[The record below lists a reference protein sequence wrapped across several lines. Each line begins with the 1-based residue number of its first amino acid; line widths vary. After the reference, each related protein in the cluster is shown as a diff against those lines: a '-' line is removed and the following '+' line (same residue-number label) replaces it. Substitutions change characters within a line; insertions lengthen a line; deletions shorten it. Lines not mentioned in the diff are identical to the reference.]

1 MYTTLL
7 RRIENYLKK
16 TRTAPTRFGRE
27 AVRDP
32 QLVFDLRKG
41 RRPRRLTEARINAWI
56 DGQDKLLEAERCRRR
71 R

>member
-7 RRIENYLKK
+7 RRIEKYLKR

-41 RRPRRLTEARINAWI
+41 RQARRNLETRIHDYIDRQEAM
-56 DGQDKLLEAERCRRR
+56 LEAARCRRP
-71 R
+71 

>member
-1 MYTTLL
+1 MHMTLL
-7 RRIENYLKK
+7 RRIEKYLKK

-41 RRPRRLTEARINAWI
+41 RQPRRLTEARVHAWI
-56 DGQDKLLEAERCRRR
+56 DGQEKLMEAERCRRR
-71 R
+71 

>member
-32 QLVFDLRKG
+32 QLVFDLRNG
-41 RRPRRLTEARINAWI
+41 RRTRRLTEARIHSYLDRQEA
-56 DGQDKLLEAERCRRR
+56 LLKAEQCRRR
-71 R
+71 